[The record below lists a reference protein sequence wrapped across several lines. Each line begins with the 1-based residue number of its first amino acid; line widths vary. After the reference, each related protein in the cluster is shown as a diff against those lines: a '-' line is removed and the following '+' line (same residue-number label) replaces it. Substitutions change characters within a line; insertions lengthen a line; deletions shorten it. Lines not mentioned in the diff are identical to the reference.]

1 MIRYHKAIVAAVLIV
16 ALALGLPA
24 ADAVFQPPVA
34 HAQGFQNTLSKIY
47 VVTYQDTVHEGGLA
61 TFTVT
66 RSYPFTEVITVRVKT
81 WEPNHEDPL
90 GQNETEQ
97 FHDLKFERGVRGVTL
112 SVLSYVDEWQ
122 DVGDLELMAEVQPSP
137 DDSYQ
142 VGDQPTATVE
152 VVDVQGNV
160 PPAGLTAIGLSS
172 DQTFVAE
179 GGTATFTVHRYGET
193 TQPLAVGIR
202 VEDPKDL
209 FRGNHWDPPPQLPT
223 QVEFAVGS
231 TSETLSIPVPDD
243 RRLVFGLFKV
253 VVAPSNDYLIRGS
266 GIGFKLS
273 AQVDVAQNEAI
284 AQQFE
289 LHFGKN
295 GVNNADANEGD
306 RLKFIV
312 KRGQEDAETAQTVA
326 FFVRVETDRTGT
338 DSLLDDW
345 TEDTDTGRLFK
356 DYPLELTGSATE
368 IAQEIAVIENRATEG
383 DWSYWASIRAL
394 EDFDGNPLTEAEEAE
409 YWTVKQG
416 FRETTIDVTDNGGS
430 IGEVRLRADR
440 SVVYEGAEV
449 LFTLTRSGGP
459 MGKELRI
466 RLQSGESNLQVG
478 FGVNPSDQNSIV
490 AFEPW
495 QSTATLKITAY
506 VDGVSEAA
514 DSLEVENTHVG
525 SGYLAENPNRAT
537 VEINDPPSSSAIIG
551 ISANTGTVA
560 EGGQA
565 GFTLS
570 RSGNMSSDVTVNLRY
585 DDPHEL
591 LRGNHWDPAPDLTTA
606 ITMPANT
613 ASLDFTV
620 PVPDDQRDV
629 DGQSFTLAVV
639 PSDDYLLGNTGL
651 STSATVAVT
660 DNDTAQEMQ
669 FQFGSIDRSTSEWE
683 EGQTYQTCVRGECT
697 PGPAEG
703 LFYYEDGRTFPFT
716 QEVEERLPVHF
727 RVIRRAEDVGKTA
740 TFVVRVEHNR
750 GWESPRHAGWPIDPV
765 TGNHYQEFPLT
776 LTGNQRQVVGRIEVL
791 DNGILDPLDWEY
803 SAEIK
808 RVEDVAG
815 DVLTPEQEAQYWT
828 VNESGSYDREYPFVA
843 EHKPLPQYTITSSDP
858 TPNVVREGQQ
868 ATFTLER
875 FTGNPLESAEIPV
888 RTWEPNRRGPDGDNP
903 SEQIHM
909 ITIPAMPMTDLWVD
923 YEPVAITFTVTATD
937 DSDVED
943 PDYLRARMLD
953 SVDRSPL
960 SGVDAA
966 FLIVGDDYP
975 SVRLSVDS
983 TSVTEGD
990 PVAFTLTREGGTTGE
1005 LTVGVA
1011 VDDPGGFL
1019 KGNSPSEAVAVP
1031 SNVAF
1036 APGETVREITL
1047 TPPDDWRDIPNGAL
1061 TFRVIEDKRKFE
1073 IVGPVSLTVQV
1084 ADNDVA
1090 PQVAISFNESEVV
1103 EGTDLVLTIEP
1114 GQSHFTEPVP
1124 RVGNLRPIRRACA
1137 WRPHPLVM
1145 WSHA

>member
-137 DDSYQ
+137 DDSHQ

-160 PPAGLTAIGLSS
+160 PPAGLTAIGPSS

-209 FRGNHWDPPPQLPT
+209 LRGNHWDPPPQLPT

-243 RRLVFGLFKV
+243 QRLVFGLFKV
-253 VVAPSNDYLIRGS
+253 VAAPSNDYLIRGS

-273 AQVDVAQNEAI
+273 AQVDVAQNEAV
-284 AQQFE
+284 AQQLE
-289 LHFGKN
+289 LHFCKN

-312 KRGQEDAETAQTVA
+312 KRGQEDAENAQTVA
-326 FFVRVETDRTGT
+326 FFVRVETDRTGP

-394 EDFDGNPLTEAEEAE
+394 EDFDGNPLTEAEEAD

-440 SVVYEGAEV
+440 SVVYEGTEV

-514 DSLEVENTHVG
+514 DSLEVEITHVG

-606 ITMPANT
+606 TTMPANT

-660 DNDTAQEMQ
+660 DNDTAQELQ
-669 FQFGSIDRSTSEWE
+669 FQFGSIDRSASEWE

-750 GWESPRHAGWPIDPV
+750 GLGESPPRRLADRSRNRQPLPGVSPDP
-765 TGNHYQEFPLT
+765 
-776 LTGNQRQVVGRIEVL
+776 
-791 DNGILDPLDWEY
+791 
-803 SAEIK
+803 
-808 RVEDVAG
+808 
-815 DVLTPEQEAQYWT
+815 
-828 VNESGSYDREYPFVA
+828 DREP
-843 EHKPLPQYTITSSDP
+843 E
-858 TPNVVREGQQ
+858 
-868 ATFTLER
+868 
-875 FTGNPLESAEIPV
+875 TG
-888 RTWEPNRRGPDGDNP
+888 RG
-903 SEQIHM
+903 
-909 ITIPAMPMTDLWVD
+909 
-923 YEPVAITFTVTATD
+923 
-937 DSDVED
+937 
-943 PDYLRARMLD
+943 
-953 SVDRSPL
+953 
-960 SGVDAA
+960 
-966 FLIVGDDYP
+966 
-975 SVRLSVDS
+975 
-983 TSVTEGD
+983 
-990 PVAFTLTREGGTTGE
+990 
-1005 LTVGVA
+1005 
-1011 VDDPGGFL
+1011 
-1019 KGNSPSEAVAVP
+1019 
-1031 SNVAF
+1031 
-1036 APGETVREITL
+1036 
-1047 TPPDDWRDIPNGAL
+1047 
-1061 TFRVIEDKRKFE
+1061 
-1073 IVGPVSLTVQV
+1073 
-1084 ADNDVA
+1084 AD
-1090 PQVAISFNESEVV
+1090 
-1103 EGTDLVLTIEP
+1103 
-1114 GQSHFTEPVP
+1114 
-1124 RVGNLRPIRRACA
+1124 
-1137 WRPHPLVM
+1137 
-1145 WSHA
+1145 